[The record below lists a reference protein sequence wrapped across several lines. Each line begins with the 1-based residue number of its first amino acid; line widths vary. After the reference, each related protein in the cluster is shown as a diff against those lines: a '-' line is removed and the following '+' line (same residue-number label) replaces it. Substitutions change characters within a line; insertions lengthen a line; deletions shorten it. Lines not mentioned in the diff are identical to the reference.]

1 MYMIYV
7 QAFEDNEDSR
17 RHNIRNYAV
26 LMRPAEKEMPR
37 NRFPTP
43 NPQAEP
49 RISDLRSD
57 CEVPINSQP
66 LF

>member
-26 LMRPAEKEMPR
+26 LMRPA
-37 NRFPTP
+37 
-43 NPQAEP
+43 
-49 RISDLRSD
+49 
-57 CEVPINSQP
+57 
-66 LF
+66 